1 MLKRKNTRNKKIHF
15 QFNEDIFYLDGK
27 IYYLFVRKQLEK

>member
-1 MLKRKNTRNKKIHF
+1 MLKRKKTRNKKIHF
-15 QFNEDIFYLDGK
+15 QFNEDISFLDVI